1 MHAQRA
7 TCVVVIDQKAR
18 AGCLTQ
24 LVTYADLPGARP
36 VLVVRPVGGHP
47 PPFAGADDV
56 VYPGGRAGD
65 EGRHDGREEQQG
77 VPAPPALHA
86 WPPTLLLLVSFL
98 LALLASPLFLALS
111 VSAACAGRNLPFHP
125 LPSRKQRLQWRKGRR
140 AASN

>member
-1 MHAQRA
+1 M
-7 TCVVVIDQKAR
+7 VIDQKAR
-18 AGCLTQ
+18 AGRLTQ
-24 LVTYADLPGARP
+24 LVAYADLPGARP

-111 VSAACAGRNLPFHP
+111 VSALCGLRWTEPS
-125 LPSRKQRLQWRKGRR
+125 LPSPPGNKDCNGGKGGARR
-140 AASN
+140 AIEEFRLSP